1 MKENLVS
8 QENYHICRFNK
19 QKYFCI
25 KKAIISTLQMFSLSL
40 TNYLHCCLF
49 CESLNLPHKCHLIL
63 QSLYV
68 FVVLSRGLLCHPD
81 SPERRRRRVYMH
93 FQMGTPSS
101 MYSVNEFESMLSIF
115 LSPSSSFCRC
125 PGAGGCFA
133 GLFGLW
139 PYLISVNSPSVQ
151 LKSLSEFSSYGHH
164 VIFNFD
170 L

>member
-1 MKENLVS
+1 
-8 QENYHICRFNK
+8 
-19 QKYFCI
+19 
-25 KKAIISTLQMFSLSL
+25 MFSLSL
-40 TNYLHCCLF
+40 TNYLQCCLF
-49 CESLNLPHKCHLIL
+49 CESLNLHLISVTL
-63 QSLYV
+63 SCSRCTCLW
-68 FVVLSRGLLCHPD
+68 FSRGVCSVILIRPNGGD
-81 SPERRRRRVYMH
+81 DVY
-93 FQMGTPSS
+93 TCTSKWARWPS